1 MKKVFRC
8 YKNYY
13 KTLYG
18 LSSQKNIDFDED
30 VNRNNVEEKE
40 RVLQKEEILNDTSK
54 NRINFIEEVYPS
66 DRPVLIDFIKKNKN
80 KVETEIF
87 LEYESDWNELSSY
100 TFEIVSIDE
109 KLVDL
114 INEMTKIKSVLEENN
129 NTRKKDK

>member
-66 DRPVLIDFIKKNKN
+66 DRPVLIDFIKKIKN

>member
-13 KTLYG
+13 ETLNR
-18 LSSQKNIDFDED
+18 LSSQKNIGEDED
-30 VNRNNVEEKE
+30 VKRDNVEEKE
-40 RVLQKEEILNDTSK
+40 RVLKKEAILNDTSK

-66 DRPVLIDFIKKNKN
+66 DRPELIDFIKKNKN
-80 KVETEIF
+80 KVETKIF

-129 NTRKKDK
+129 KKG